1 MNFVHSI
8 FKGDKIYQWLEQL
21 FINLCTQH
29 NFSIILFYLKWSY
42 LGRGNADRFEGAL
55 LIYCIFKRVVIFK
68 GGQIMLKNI
77 DAVNIVPI
85 SAFEHDE
92 VTCAKC
98 KFANKLV

>member
-1 MNFVHSI
+1 M
-8 FKGDKIYQWLEQL
+8 
-21 FINLCTQH
+21 
-29 NFSIILFYLKWSY
+29 
-42 LGRGNADRFEGAL
+42 GRGNADRFEGAL

-92 VTCAKC
+92 VTCANVNLQISWFNVRLFYHDFRFNC
-98 KFANKLV
+98 GSSLSA